1 MRAKLSNHPYVR
13 QVLSGGNCFVGAG
26 ELTWVNCV
34 YASTGVTVSQVG
46 IKHNRGTANASEK
59 SRSMSP
65 APAWWLLSVCLAARP
80 GHAVVQRHGD
90 HEPHLRR
97 DRVRGARQGAVHP
110 RLRPLPWR

>member
-1 MRAKLSNHPYVR
+1 MR

-59 SRSMSP
+59 QMDDVHH
-65 APAWWLLSVCLAARP
+65 APARWLLSVCLSVSTAWAC
-80 GHAVVQRHGD
+80 G
-90 HEPHLRR
+90 
-97 DRVRGARQGAVHP
+97 GATTWGS
-110 RLRPLPWR
+110 